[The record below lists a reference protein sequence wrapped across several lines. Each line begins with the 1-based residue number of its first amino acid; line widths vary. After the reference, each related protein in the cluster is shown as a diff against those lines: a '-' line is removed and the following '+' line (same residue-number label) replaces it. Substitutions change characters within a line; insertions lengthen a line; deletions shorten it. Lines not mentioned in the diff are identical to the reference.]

1 MISSH
6 FVVCTCTLRKM
17 LVCDALCIGRGGRGV
32 SMVLASCILGYSV
45 LVTETRLVYW
55 TDDNNRLYPGPDPE
69 FSVRSRLGLAI
80 FFVKLNGK

>member
-1 MISSH
+1 
-6 FVVCTCTLRKM
+6 M

-32 SMVLASCILGYSV
+32 SMGFASCILGYSV

-69 FSVRSRLGLAI
+69 FSDRSRLGLAI